1 MEEPLVLTDPLVHL
15 QIKESNKAN
24 PNNDPNAQ
32 DLLHLG
38 CSIRRNIINA
48 KLIRNLV
55 SLWNAAR
62 EFLLCCWCNGIFMS
76 IGNQGSQN
84 YNEERSQRVELQGYI
99 SWVFVWI
106 FFLICATWFF
116 TDIFYCPEQKKKK
129 KRHCCAFVWMWP
141 GYMHCNSHF
150 YLFLITISI
159 CTSFPT
165 NTWRPHCSNASWF

>member
-84 YNEERSQRVELQGYI
+84 YDEERSQRVELQGYI

-106 FFLICATWFF
+106 FFFNLCNMVLHRYFLLSWT
-116 TDIFYCPEQKKKK
+116 KKKK
-129 KRHCCAFVWMWP
+129 KALLC
-141 GYMHCNSHF
+141 
-150 YLFLITISI
+150 I
-159 CTSFPT
+159 CLDV
-165 NTWRPHCSNASWF
+165 TWIYALQ